1 VHTPFAPQVPRF
13 IRRRAGRY
21 RVVLLVAMIA
31 CLGMF
36 AAGCGGTTGSGV
48 AHLET
53 STAATNT
60 ETAAVS
66 GSRSPVAY
74 ARCMRSHGVPTF
86 PDPDSQGHLSS
97 SSIPNLNSPQYRKAQ
112 EACRSLLPQGYT
124 GQGGS
129 PTGGSLTPQQQ
140 AQFLK
145 YARCMRAH
153 GLPNFPDPTSS
164 GLTLSGIDPNAP
176 RFQAAQKVCRSL
188 LPNRGKGNFQS
199 VGGGRGK
206 P

>member
-1 VHTPFAPQVPRF
+1 MAPQQASLISRRAPPDVRGRDGAAVQLPQ
-13 IRRRAGRY
+13 RRRQVHA
-21 RVVLLVAMIA
+21 
-31 CLGMF
+31 
-36 AAGCGGTTGSGV
+36 
-48 AHLET
+48 
-53 STAATNT
+53 
-60 ETAAVS
+60 
-66 GSRSPVAY
+66 
-74 ARCMRSHGVPTF
+74 SHGVPRF
-86 PDPDSQGHLSS
+86 PDPDSKGHVSS

-112 EACRSLLPQGYT
+112 EECRSLLPQGYT

-153 GLPNFPDPTSS
+153 GLSKFPDPTSS
-164 GLTLSGIDPNAP
+164 GLTLSGVDPNSP

-188 LPNRGKGNFQS
+188 LLNRGKGNFQS
-199 VGGGRGK
+199 VGGGRGQ

>member
-1 VHTPFAPQVPRF
+1 M
-13 IRRRAGRY
+13 
-21 RVVLLVAMIA
+21 L
-31 CLGMF
+31 

-53 STAATNT
+53 STAPATT
-60 ETAAVS
+60 RTSTVS

-86 PDPDSQGHLSS
+86 PDPNSKGHLSS
-97 SSIPNLNSPQYRKAQ
+97 SNIPNLNSPQYRKAQ
-112 EACRSLLPQGYT
+112 EVCRPLLPEGYT
-124 GQGGS
+124 EQGGS

-164 GLTLSGIDPNAP
+164 GLTLSGIDPNSP
-176 RFQAAQKVCRSL
+176 PFQTAQKVCSSL

>member
-1 VHTPFAPQVPRF
+1 MHTPYAPPVPRF

-21 RVVLLVAMIA
+21 RRVLLVALIA
-31 CLGMF
+31 CLAVV

-53 STAATNT
+53 STAPTNT
-60 ETAAVS
+60 GTAAVS

-86 PDPDSQGHLSS
+86 PDPNSKGQVSS

-112 EACRSLLPQGYT
+112 EVCRALLPQGYT

-140 AQFLK
+140 AQFLQ
-145 YARCMRAH
+145 YARCMRTH

-164 GLTLSGIDPNAP
+164 GLTLSDIDPNSP
-176 RFQAAQKVCRSL
+176 RFQVAQKVCHSS
-188 LPNRGKGNFQS
+188 LPNRGKGKFQS